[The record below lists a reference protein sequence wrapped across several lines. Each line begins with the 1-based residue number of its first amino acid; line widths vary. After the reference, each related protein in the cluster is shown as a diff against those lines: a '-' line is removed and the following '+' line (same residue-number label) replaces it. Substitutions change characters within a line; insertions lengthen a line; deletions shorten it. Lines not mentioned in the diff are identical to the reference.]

1 MNKTL
6 LFYCIVPLFI
16 FLNGCKGNRDSNDE
30 VEKFENMHSTIVKEK
45 WHWDRAQK
53 QNEGAGYAQIVK
65 VGTTLYISGVPTSDL
80 SEEGITKLYKS
91 LGDCL
96 AAYGASFKNVVK
108 ENLYT
113 TDIATMK
120 KLNEAR
126 KAFYNGDFPAA
137 TWVQVSGFYE
147 ANTKL
152 EVDFIAELMD
162 GE

>member
-1 MNKTL
+1 MF
-6 LFYCIVPLFI
+6 LFYSIVPLFI
-16 FLNGCKGNRDSNDE
+16 YLNGCKGNRASDKE
-30 VEKFENMHSTIVKEK
+30 VEKVENKHGVIVKEK
-45 WHWDRAQK
+45 WHWDQEQK
-53 QNEGAGYAQIVK
+53 QNENAGYAQVVK

-80 SEEGITKLYKS
+80 SEEGIAKLYKS
-91 LGDCL
+91 LRDCL
-96 AAYGASFKNVVK
+96 TTYGASFKNVVK

-152 EVDFIAELMD
+152 EVDFIAELTD
-162 GE
+162 GEQ